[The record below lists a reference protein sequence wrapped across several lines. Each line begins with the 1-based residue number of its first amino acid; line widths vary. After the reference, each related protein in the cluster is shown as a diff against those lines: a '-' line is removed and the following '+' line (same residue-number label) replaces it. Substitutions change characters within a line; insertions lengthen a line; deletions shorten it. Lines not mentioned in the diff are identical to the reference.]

1 MIIVYR
7 NWVKLDSI
15 LVQLRLRI
23 FLKLAFVLLA
33 FITFCVELPSNNL
46 QIARAKWNQW
56 NGTTPNRW
64 MKHFGK
70 FGFKNHLFYLSVDG
84 SLKGIYQFIFNDLF
98 PHIFFFLNCLFL
110 CLDKMFE
117 SFKCQKDEYF
127 QQKGNKLL
135 FFCTPCSRFYP
146 CCLQEFRAKSKRRKN
161 YISLVST
168 INNNNKTKYYIV
180 VLANQ

>member
-135 FFCTPCSRFYP
+135 FFVHHVQGFIRVVY
-146 CCLQEFRAKSKRRKN
+146 KN
-161 YISLVST
+161 SEQKVKEEKTTLV
-168 INNNNKTKYYIV
+168 
-180 VLANQ
+180 